1 MIKIN
6 MPTILAYVFVSFLLF
21 WNFMLIKHK
30 LIANSIILV
39 VAMLLMLMLLNFAVS
54 SLEKDVS
61 IARQIG
67 EVESLILQLRRDEK
81 DFLIRKD
88 LKYLDKYKKHMV
100 ELKNKVTLLDNSFV
114 AMGNKLPEI
123 SNIKKVL
130 GEYNQHFVNLVESQ
144 KRIGLNAKDA
154 LYGDLR
160 AAVHDVEELIG
171 EQDFQL
177 LSRMLQIRRNEKDYM
192 LRIDDK
198 YVDKLTAN
206 VQAMIN
212 NVDNSKLS
220 TEQSAQAKS
229 FLNNYQTAFLSLVEE
244 QRKLGYSSTLG
255 LKGNMRKAIH
265 QVDEQLKKLLVSSK
279 NNVEEHNVF
288 VNQLAYSMFFIVLIL
303 ATAFAFYVSKSI
315 LSGITEL
322 KDAMVNVSQ
331 TNDLTIV
338 IDVKGKDEL
347 ADMANVFNGM
357 ITSFK
362 GLIVEVGHSVKTL
375 NEVTHN
381 LTENIHTANSGVDAQ
396 IQETDMVA
404 TAVTEMVATVD
415 EIASNTREAA
425 SKAESTN
432 QNADEGR
439 KGVEKTITQIDLL
452 STQLSDAE
460 AVVHELEKDSVTIGS
475 VLDVIRGIAE
485 QTNLLALNAAI
496 EAARAGEQGRGFAVV
511 ADEVRTLAS
520 RTQDST
526 QEIESI
532 ISSLQS
538 RTTDIVKNMAS
549 CRTQGQESAN
559 EAGSAGKMLEEITQD
574 VALIMEMNAA
584 IATAIQEQSAVA
596 SEVNQHVVSIRDVAE
611 QSGQSS
617 HHNAQMSEELSQQAN
632 VLNSEISRFKV

>member
-1 MIKIN
+1 
-6 MPTILAYVFVSFLLF
+6 
-21 WNFMLIKHK
+21 MLIKHK

-39 VAMLLMLMLLNFAVS
+39 VAMMLMLILLNFSVN

-61 IARQIG
+61 VARQIG
-67 EVESLILQLRRDEK
+67 EVESLVLQLRRNEK
-81 DFLIRKD
+81 DFLMRKD
-88 LKYLDKYKKHMV
+88 LKYFDKYKNNMM
-100 ELKNKVTLLDNSFV
+100 ELKNRVVTLDRSFIE
-114 AMGNKLPEI
+114 MGTELPEI
-123 SNIKKVL
+123 ASIKQVL
-130 GEYNQHFVNLVESQ
+130 AQYNQHFVNLVESE

-160 AAVHDVEELIG
+160 TAVHEVEELIG

-177 LSRMLQIRRNEKDYM
+177 LSRMLQLRRNEKDFM
-192 LRIDDK
+192 LRLDDK
-198 YVDKLTAN
+198 YVDQLTAN
-206 VQAMIN
+206 VESMIN
-212 NVDNSKLS
+212 SVDSSQLS
-220 TEQSAQAKS
+220 VDQSSQAKA
-229 FLNNYQTAFLSLVEE
+229 LLKNYQTAFLGFVAE
-244 QRKLGYSSTLG
+244 QRALGYSPTLG
-255 LKGNMRKAIH
+255 LKGKMREAIH
-265 QVDEQLKKLLVSSK
+265 QVDEKLEQLLISSK
-279 NNVEEHNVF
+279 NNVEEHSVF
-288 VNQLAYSMFFIVLIL
+288 VYQLAYSVFSIVLIL
-303 ATAFAFYVSKSI
+303 AVGFALYVSKSI
-315 LSGITEL
+315 LSGITKL
-322 KDAMVNVSQ
+322 KDAMVKVSQ
-331 TNDLTIV
+331 TNDLTNV
-338 IDVKGKDEL
+338 IDVEGKDEL
-347 ADMANVFNGM
+347 AEMTNVFNGM

-362 GLIVEVGHSVKTL
+362 SLIIEVGHSVTTL
-375 NEVTHN
+375 NEVTQN
-381 LTENIHTANSGVDAQ
+381 LTENIHNANSGVEAQ

-432 QNADEGR
+432 QNANEGR
-439 KGVEKTITQIDLL
+439 KGVEKTINQIDLL

-532 ISSLQS
+532 IGSLQS

-559 EAGSAGKMLEEITQD
+559 EASSAGKMLEEITQD
-574 VALIMEMNAA
+574 VTLIMEMNAA
-584 IATAIQEQSAVA
+584 IANAIQEQSAVA

-617 HHNAQMSEELSQQAN
+617 HHNAQMSEELSQQAK